1 MDILWFGGVIIP
13 FVGLD
18 WNTYCSCEKK
28 QYLCT
33 RVDQRVVLKLSQL
46 IGY

>member
-1 MDILWFGGVIIP
+1 MLVS
-13 FVGLD
+13 FVA
-18 WNTYCSCEKK
+18 YFAHFVEKRLK
-28 QYLCT
+28 IFAGYIKKIYLCT